1 MLSEERRVKSEE
13 FNGFTNHKVQSSKLK
28 VQSKAT
34 MLKIKNIILTM
45 ALMGCSGL
53 AFSQTVEQRID
64 SLQMLIGQ
72 QTILHLKATARKGA
86 KVVMP
91 SFKPQTQIVPG
102 VEVVEQSKGDT
113 MHVGDNQMVVSRDY
127 TITSFD
133 EKVYAIPALNVK
145 IDGKNCHG
153 NPLALKVLTVPV
165 DTVHPNQ
172 FYPPKTVQENPF
184 LWSEWSFAF
193 WLSFLLLIVCG
204 AMLYLRN
211 RLKKNKP
218 IIARIRI
225 IKRVPAHEKALKEIN
240 DIKQHHSTSNQET
253 QKEYYTH
260 LTNALREYIVNRF
273 GFNAMEMTSTEI
285 IENLRASG
293 DQKMIDELRML
304 FSTADLVKFAKYEI
318 PMNENDANLVNAIN
332 FIDQTKTNELPK
344 EEKIVPTLSSEDQ
357 KSQQQRRLIKMLLWI
372 GGFSAVAILGY
383 IIYQVV
389 MLLM

>member
-1 MLSEERRVKSEE
+1 MKSEE
-13 FNGFTNHKVQSSKLK
+13 FYSFTNHKVQSSKLK

-91 SFKPQTQIVPG
+91 SFKPQAQIVPG

-357 KSQQQRRLIKMLLWI
+357 KSQQQRRLIKTLLWI
-372 GGFSAVAILGY
+372 GGFSAVAIFGY
-383 IIYQVV
+383 IIYQVAMLV
-389 MLLM
+389 M

>member
-1 MLSEERRVKSEE
+1 
-13 FNGFTNHKVQSSKLK
+13 
-28 VQSKAT
+28 
-34 MLKIKNIILTM
+34 
-45 ALMGCSGL
+45 MGCSAL
-53 AFSQTVEQRID
+53 AFGQTVEQRID

-72 QTILHLKATARKGA
+72 QTILHLKATAPKGA

-91 SFKPQTQIVPG
+91 YFKPQDQIIPG
-102 VEVVEQSKGDT
+102 IEVVELNGDT
-113 MHVGDNQMVVSRDY
+113 SQVGDDQMVVTRDY

-133 EKVYAIPALNVK
+133 ENVYAIPALNVK
-145 IDGKNCHG
+145 IDGKNFHG

-172 FYPPKTVQENPF
+172 FYPPKTVQDNPF
-184 LWSEWSFAF
+184 LWREWSFAF
-193 WLSFLLLIVCG
+193 WLSLLMIIICG

-218 IIARIRI
+218 IITRIRI
-225 IKRVPAHEKALKEIN
+225 IRRVPAHEKALKEIN
-240 DIKQHHSTSNQET
+240 DIKQHHTTSNQET

-260 LTNALREYIVNRF
+260 LTNALREYIVSRF
-273 GFNAMEMTSTEI
+273 GFNAMEMTSSEI

-332 FIDQTKTNELPK
+332 FIDQTKSDELPK

-357 KSQQQRRLIKMLLWI
+357 KSQQQRRLIKTLLWV
-372 GGFSAVAILGY
+372 GGFSVAGILGY
-383 IIYQVV
+383 IIYQIV
-389 MLLM
+389 MLVM

>member
-1 MLSEERRVKSEE
+1 
-13 FNGFTNHKVQSSKLK
+13 
-28 VQSKAT
+28 
-34 MLKIKNIILTM
+34 
-45 ALMGCSGL
+45 MGCSGL
-53 AFSQTVEQRID
+53 AFGQTVEQRID

-72 QTILHLKATARKGA
+72 QTILHLKATAPKGA

-91 SFKPQTQIVPG
+91 YFKPQDQIIPG
-102 VEVVEQSKGDT
+102 IEVVELNGDT
-113 MHVGDNQMVVSRDY
+113 SQVDDDQMVVTRDY

-133 EKVYAIPALNVK
+133 ENVYAIPALNVK
-145 IDGKNCHG
+145 IDGKNFHG

-172 FYPPKTVQENPF
+172 FYPPKTVQDNPF

-193 WLSFLLLIVCG
+193 WLSLLMIIICG

-218 IIARIRI
+218 IITRIRI
-225 IKRVPAHEKALKEIN
+225 IRRVPAHEKALKEIN
-240 DIKQHHSTSNQET
+240 DIKQHHTTSNQET

-260 LTNALREYIVNRF
+260 LTNALREYIVSRF
-273 GFNAMEMTSTEI
+273 GFNAMEMTSSEI

-332 FIDQTKTNELPK
+332 FIDQTKTDELPK
-344 EEKIVPTLSSEDQ
+344 EEKIVPTLSTEDQ
-357 KSQQQRRLIKMLLWI
+357 RSQQQRRLIKTLLWV
-372 GGFSAVAILGY
+372 GGISVVAIFGY
-383 IIYQVV
+383 IVYQVAMLV
-389 MLLM
+389 M

>member
-1 MLSEERRVKSEE
+1 
-13 FNGFTNHKVQSSKLK
+13 
-28 VQSKAT
+28 
-34 MLKIKNIILTM
+34 
-45 ALMGCSGL
+45 MGCSAL
-53 AFSQTVEQRID
+53 AFGQTVEQRID

-72 QTILHLKATARKGA
+72 QTILHLKATAPKGA

-91 SFKPQTQIVPG
+91 YFKPQDQIIPG
-102 VEVVEQSKGDT
+102 IEVVELNGDT
-113 MHVGDNQMVVSRDY
+113 SQVGDDQMVVTRDY

-133 EKVYAIPALNVK
+133 ENVYAIPALNVK
-145 IDGKNCHG
+145 IDGKNFHG

-172 FYPPKTVQENPF
+172 FYPPKTVQDNPF
-184 LWSEWSFAF
+184 LWREWSFAF
-193 WLSFLLLIVCG
+193 WLSLLMIIICG

-218 IIARIRI
+218 IITRIRI
-225 IKRVPAHEKALKEIN
+225 IRRVPAHEKALKEIN
-240 DIKQHHSTSNQET
+240 DIKQHHTTSNQET

-260 LTNALREYIVNRF
+260 LTNALREYIVSRF
-273 GFNAMEMTSTEI
+273 GFNAMEMTSSEI

-332 FIDQTKTNELPK
+332 FIDQTKSDELPK

-357 KSQQQRRLIKMLLWI
+357 KSQQQRRLIKTLLWV
-372 GGFSAVAILGY
+372 GGFSVAGILGY
-383 IIYQVV
+383 IIYQVAMLV
-389 MLLM
+389 M

>member
-1 MLSEERRVKSEE
+1 
-13 FNGFTNHKVQSSKLK
+13 
-28 VQSKAT
+28 
-34 MLKIKNIILTM
+34 
-45 ALMGCSGL
+45 MGCSGL
-53 AFSQTVEQRID
+53 AFGQTVEQRID

-91 SFKPQTQIVPG
+91 SFKPQDQIIPG
-102 VEVVEQSKGDT
+102 IEVVEQKGDT
-113 MHVGDNQMVVSRDY
+113 SQVGDDQMVVSRDY

-145 IDGKNCHG
+145 IDGKSFHG
-153 NPLALKVLTVPV
+153 NQLALKVLTVPV

-172 FYPPKTVQENPF
+172 FYPPKTVQDNPF

-193 WLSFLLLIVCG
+193 WLSLLMIIICG

-218 IIARIRI
+218 IITRIRI

-240 DIKQHHSTSNQET
+240 DIKQHHTTSNQET

-260 LTNALREYIVNRF
+260 LTNALRAYIVSRF
-273 GFNAMEMTSTEI
+273 GFNAMEMTSSEI
-285 IENLRASG
+285 IDNLRASG

-332 FIDQTKTNELPK
+332 FIDQTKTDEQSK

-357 KSQQQRRLIKMLLWI
+357 KSQQQRRLIKTLLWV
-372 GGFSAVAILGY
+372 GGFSVAGILGY
-383 IIYQVV
+383 IIYQVAMLV
-389 MLLM
+389 M